1 MLTRKRRE
9 LRCVLKIRT
18 MFKNSKGQI
27 NLVGLFGIGIT
38 IAIATIGGFMA
49 QNYRSDNKLDI
60 VKTEVNINAQRTA
73 KLEEAIQNLK
83 TDNAEIKKDIKTI
96 LQILK

>member
-1 MLTRKRRE
+1 M
-9 LRCVLKIRT
+9 
-18 MFKNSKGQI
+18 
-27 NLVGLFGIGIT
+27 GLFGIGIT
-38 IAIATIGGFMA
+38 IAIASIGGFLA
-49 QNYRSDNKLDI
+49 NSYRGDAKLDI

-73 KLEEAIQNLK
+73 KLEEAINTLK